1 MELSAKYDEIQTQ
14 IESEDSD
21 FTSASDRVQT
31 EDDLC
36 SIECKLQ
43 NLLDHAE
50 EMSRKA
56 ASQSEVVT
64 FSTPPIQLQP
74 IKLPCFAGDIIE
86 WQNFYNIFVVGSYPN
101 KPYRHPKISLL
112 ALIIKAVSYT
122 HLDVYK
128 RQA

>member
-50 EMSRKA
+50 EMSKRVA
-56 ASQSEVVT
+56 NQSEVVT
-64 FSTPPIQLQP
+64 FL
-74 IKLPCFAGDIIE
+74 
-86 WQNFYNIFVVGSYPN
+86 
-101 KPYRHPKISLL
+101 SL
-112 ALIIKAVSYT
+112 IHI
-122 HLDVYK
+122 
-128 RQA
+128 

>member
-21 FTSASDRVQT
+21 FTSVSDRVQT
-31 EDDLC
+31 EDYLS

-43 NLLDHAE
+43 NLIDHAE

-64 FSTPPIQLQP
+64 
-74 IKLPCFAGDIIE
+74 
-86 WQNFYNIFVVGSYPN
+86 
-101 KPYRHPKISLL
+101 
-112 ALIIKAVSYT
+112 
-122 HLDVYK
+122 
-128 RQA
+128 